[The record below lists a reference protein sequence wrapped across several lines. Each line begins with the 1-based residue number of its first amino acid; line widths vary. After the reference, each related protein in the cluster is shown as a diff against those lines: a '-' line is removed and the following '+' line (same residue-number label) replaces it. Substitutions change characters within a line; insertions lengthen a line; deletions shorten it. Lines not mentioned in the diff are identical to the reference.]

1 MLDMSDL
8 ALHEVATD
16 EDWASMRLPDSC
28 FLNSNKVQMVLGLLA
43 KAGKNSK
50 VVVFSQFTS
59 VLDLLETA
67 CDLKSIKRARLDG
80 STLVADRMI
89 AVDKFQGDPETRLFL
104 ASTKAGGVGLN
115 LTAAKYAVLLD
126 PDFNP
131 TNDAQCEDRIHR
143 IGQTQPCTVIKVAA
157 KGSIEEHIASIAAR
171 KVKLQGAVLS
181 DASSQRQVS
190 SRDEEREAL
199 QRALYGDAEA

>member
-8 ALHEVATD
+8 ALHEIAVD
-16 EDWASMRLPDSC
+16 EDWSSMQLPSQC
-28 FLNSNKVQMVLGLLA
+28 FLDSNKVQLILDLLA
-43 KAGKNSK
+43 KAQPDTKI
-50 VVVFSQFTS
+50 VAFSQFTS
-59 VLDLLETA
+59 VLDLIELA
-67 CDLKSIKRARLDG
+67 CDLKGIQRARLDG
-80 STLVADRMI
+80 STAVSDRMK
-89 AVDKFQGDPETRLFL
+89 AVDIFQKDPNVRLFL

-143 IGQTQPCTVIKVAA
+143 IGQTQLCTVIKVAT
-157 KGSIEEHIASIAAR
+157 KHSIEAHIAAIAAR
-171 KVKLQGAVLS
+171 KIKLQGAVLS
-181 DASSQRQVS
+181 DAGTERTLC

-199 QRALYGDAEA
+199 QRAIFGQN